1 MADSTGTG
9 TAATPATPAAAP
21 TLGADALHIVLFGL
35 PAAGKSSLL
44 GALAQAGQTQQYALN
59 GRLTDLSGGLSEL
72 QHRLYEGQP
81 RSTRE
86 EVVPYPVEFE
96 AFAQDAHGQP
106 ANDKLKLVL
115 IDCDGQVANDLLS
128 RRRSLQADSRDG
140 TLAAEV
146 CAADTLILVVDAS
159 SSAPQIDEEFT
170 VFGRFLR
177 LFEQNRGQRSEVG
190 GLPVFL
196 VLTKC
201 DLLVKPNDTA
211 VDWYERIEERK
222 RNVHRRFQEFVARQ
236 SREGPLPFGRI
247 DLHLWA
253 TAVMRPTLAGQ
264 QPRPLKQAEPYGVA
278 ELFRQTVD
286 SARQYGQRRQH
297 STRRLLW
304 TAAGAAGFFAV
315 LLALTGVLL
324 WNRPRPTP
332 IPVAD
337 LERTVVIYRDREGPT
352 PSARLSGDI
361 RGNIRELRDVK
372 NNPNFGQV
380 REDLRQ
386 FVEKRLKEL
395 EAYSTFSDAV
405 DKAAGEV
412 RTATTED
419 RLQADEEKLATLQP
433 PPEYAEQWQQ
443 TEAVQ
448 GRAEA
453 LKDIKALRQGID
465 VLEEWYKGLARD
477 GKALTQFNATG
488 PVKPDGTWPSWY
500 GQVKDLSQKA
510 GQSPYGDRV
519 SLPDSR
525 LTYGNVQGFARVTE
539 ARDEWKR
546 VRDLL
551 KRVGD
556 LAAVLGIAGTLP
568 DQRPLLVIPRPP
580 AFVLNQVPGRLDDLK
595 ASYPDYKKEFFLEG
609 LPEAFAAG
617 VRQAAQTNYD
627 NLLVPA
633 QEVVLRR
640 WRQQN
645 PEGKDTFASWRRLQP
660 WLSNPEELSEWREL
674 ARVLGQLTS
683 PTWVDPVAELYAFLD
698 KDHFTL
704 DLKRL
709 TLVLPEAVAGKFR
722 IRSIG
727 PLQVYHSSPD
737 KNPSGP
743 ELLLKPIGTQWQR
756 DEARKAQ
763 TWTLR
768 SESNK
773 VLTYQPGDNLWAEMT
788 VDTGKEGKWQLT
800 WARGSSVWQ
809 FECLSKP
816 PRLHPADQP
825 NTKGDLVEG
834 LTLEVTEGS
843 ALPTVPALLPVVKP

>member
-9 TAATPATPAAAP
+9 TAATPATPPAAP
-21 TLGADALHIVLFGL
+21 APGLGPDALHIVLFGL

-44 GALAQAGQTQQYALN
+44 GALAQAAQTQQYALN
-59 GRLTDLSGGLSEL
+59 GRLTDLSGGLGEL

-81 RSTRE
+81 RTTRE

-96 AFAQDAHGQP
+96 SFAQDAHGQP
-106 ANDKLKLVL
+106 ANEKLKAVL

-128 RRRSLQADSRDG
+128 RRRSLHADSRDG
-140 TLAAEV
+140 SLAAEV
-146 CAADTLILVVDAS
+146 CDADTLILVVDAYS
-159 SSAPQIDEEFT
+159 TPPQIDEEFT

-177 LFEQNRGQRSEVG
+177 LLEQNRGQRSEVG

-201 DLLVKPNDTA
+201 DLLAQANDNS

-222 RNVHRRFQEFVARQ
+222 RAVHRRFQDFIARQ

-253 TAVMRPTLAGQ
+253 TAVKRPPLAGQ
-264 QPRPLKQAEPYGVA
+264 PLKPKEPYGVA
-278 ELFRQTVD
+278 ELFRQTVE
-286 SARQYGQRRQH
+286 SARQYRQRRQH

-304 TAAGAAGFFAV
+304 TATGAAGFFAV
-315 LLALTGVLL
+315 LLALTLGLL
-324 WNRPRPTP
+324 WKGAKTTP
-332 IPVAD
+332 ATVAR
-337 LERTVVIYRDREGPT
+337 LENIVMTYRAEEGPT
-352 PSARLSGDI
+352 PSTRLRGDI
-361 RGNIRELRDVK
+361 KAKIRELKEVK
-372 NNPNFGQV
+372 EEPNFGQM

-386 FVEKRLKEL
+386 FVEKRLAEL
-395 EAYSTFSDAV
+395 EAYSAFRDAV
-405 DKAAGEV
+405 DQAVADI

-419 RLQADEEKLATLQP
+419 RLQADEEKLTMLQP
-433 PPEYAEQWQQ
+433 PADYAEQWQQ

-448 GRAEA
+448 DRADA
-453 LKDIKALRQGID
+453 LKDIKALRRGID
-465 VLEEWYKGLARD
+465 VVEEWYKGLVRD
-477 GKALTQFNATG
+477 GKVWTQFNATG
-488 PVKPDGTWPSWY
+488 PVKPNGTWPSWY
-500 GQVKDLSQKA
+500 GQIKDLFGKA
-510 GQSPYGDRV
+510 DPTRYGDRV
-519 SLPDSR
+519 ALPDSK
-525 LTYGNVQGFARVTE
+525 LTYGNVQNFERVAR
-539 ARDEWKR
+539 AREEWKG

-551 KRVGD
+551 KRIGD

-568 DQRPLLVIPRPP
+568 DQRPILVIPRPP
-580 AFVLNQVPGRLDDLK
+580 AFVLGQVQGRLEDLK
-595 ASYPDYKKEFFLEG
+595 ASYPDYKKAFVLEG
-609 LPEAFAAG
+609 LPEAFAAQ

-633 QEVVLRR
+633 QETVLRR

-645 PEGKDTFASWRRLQP
+645 PEGKDTFASWRRIQP
-660 WLSNPEELSEWREL
+660 WLGNPEELGDWREL

-704 DLKRL
+704 DIKRV
-709 TLVLPEAVAGKFR
+709 TLVLSESAGKVR

-727 PLQVYHSSPD
+727 PLQVFHAPPD

-743 ELLLKPIGTQWQR
+743 ALVFQPIGTQWQK
-756 DEARKAQ
+756 DEDRKAQ
-763 TWTLR
+763 TWPLR

-773 VLTYQPGDNLWAEMT
+773 VLTYQPGDSLWAEMT
-788 VDTGKEGKWQLT
+788 VDTGKDGKWQLT
-800 WARGSSVWQ
+800 WARSRSAVWQ
-809 FECLSKP
+809 FECLAKP
-816 PRLHPADQP
+816 PRLHQTDQP
-825 NTKGDLVEG
+825 NTKGELVEG